1 MSEEEAES
9 FGLEPLGLRAGDRFI
24 RCLDDEDNDY
34 KEHEGM
40 TMIPR
45 CRFEGGIAGFDDPG
59 DRRYGKGVTRR
70 RIKHIRG
77 KKFKVTASQTNF
89 RPDGKECVSE

>member
-24 RCLDDEDNDY
+24 KCLDDEDNEY
-34 KEHEGM
+34 KEHDGM
-40 TMIPR
+40 TMVPR
-45 CRFEGGIAGFDDPG
+45 CRVEGGIAGFDDQG

-70 RIKHIRG
+70 QVTHTTEDGYDILSSIK
-77 KKFKVTASQTNF
+77 NF
-89 RPDGKECVSE
+89 RPDGKECVSV